1 MEAKSL
7 LQKFIGFFVYVC
19 LIWCI
24 CRIINVVVYIV
35 GHIVNAIHSKML
47 ERKFRRLV
55 RLQLALESSVKENNG

>member
-19 LIWCI
+19 LVWCMY
-24 CRIINVVVYIV
+24 RIINVVVYIV
-35 GHIVNAIHSKML
+35 GLIVNAIHSKML